1 VATICTHA
9 GQLCKML
16 VSQLPLLLLL
26 LLLLLLHL
34 SCY

>member
-9 GQLCKML
+9 GQLGKML
-16 VSQLPLLLLL
+16 VLQLPLLLL

-34 SCY
+34 SC